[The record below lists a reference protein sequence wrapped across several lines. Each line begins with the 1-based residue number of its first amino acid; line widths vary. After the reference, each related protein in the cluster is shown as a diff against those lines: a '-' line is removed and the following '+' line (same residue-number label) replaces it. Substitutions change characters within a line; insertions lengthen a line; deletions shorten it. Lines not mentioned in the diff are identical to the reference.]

1 MDDAARNLLKA
12 VLQPMQDAQRE
23 RSERFEPGDSYWYY
37 RPTLDFPPRALH
49 DPDDYAG
56 GARLAISGGPT
67 TLSASKRS
75 ALMKAWC
82 RRLPSLS
89 SVRVLWIPGKASQ
102 AIFEAAC
109 AMPALEGLHVKWSGI
124 TSLAPL
130 AGHGRLS
137 HFHLGGA
144 PSATGLEALRSL
156 PRLVDLELH
165 NIRAAGDLSFLEGL
179 SGLRSLDLAGDG
191 NSIKPLKIA
200 TLAPLATLAGLER
213 LWLTTVRVEE
223 PSLAP
228 LAGLPKLRHLRL
240 ANVFPMA
247 ECARLAGLRPDL
259 EFNLATPTGGATA
272 SLSCKRCRQRLLHMT
287 TGQGVP
293 WLCEACDGPR
303 LARHVAE
310 FEAIRA
316 AAAAG

>member
-1 MDDAARNLLKA
+1 MHEGLRSALEPLLVQQQLRAALEL
-12 VLQPMQDAQRE
+12 
-23 RSERFEPGDSYWYY
+23 PGDSYWYY

-49 DPDDYAG
+49 DPDEYAG
-56 GARLAISGGPT
+56 GERLAISGGPT

-109 AMPALEGLHVKWSGI
+109 AMPELEGLHVKWSGI

-165 NIRAAGDLSFLEGL
+165 NVNASADLAFVQGL
-179 SGLRSLDLAGDG
+179 QGLRALGLAGDS
-191 NSIKPLKIA
+191 NSIKPLKI
-200 TLAPLATLAGLER
+200 
-213 LWLTTVRVEE
+213 

-228 LAGLPKLRHLRL
+228 LADLQEIERLSLHTVRVDDGSLAPLAEMRKLRWLSL

-259 EFNLATPTGGATA
+259 DFNLAKPTGGATA
-272 SLSCKRCRQRLLHMT
+272 SLSCKRCRQLLLHMT
-287 TGQGVP
+287 TGKGKP
-293 WLCEACDGPR
+293 WLCETCDAGR
-303 LARHVAE
+303 LAKHVAA
-310 FEAIRA
+310 FETLRA
-316 AAAAG
+316 GAGSA